1 MTRSI
6 LCSLLATVCINSGMA
21 GTADLSVNLPP
32 FSGTIAA
39 DSAVVLAPGVDSNTL
54 FTALKPGATQ
64 YLVTVSGATNIAAG
78 QVAAGTNALAKTIP
92 GTVNAVVG
100 GILATSVFGSA
111 SASLATNAFRM
122 VPANDPQGLT
132 NWWFVDGTNEVHWS
146 VATDTNTLVVT
157 DAGGC
162 NPYALGTFYYPDWT
176 NNNGW
181 RFWPAPVYAE
191 LHDPTEGWIYGNG
204 VIPGVLNGGGE
215 DTPGSVYVSY
225 GAITNVTTNATTAY
239 VDAAVSTKA
248 TPLDATN
255 AALAVV
261 APYTAGATLG
271 ATALQPGAT
280 NGFTSIVY
288 SNPAAFASAG
298 ALGAYAP
305 TGTVNAIAATQ
316 AVVVANQTIV
326 TNTIALNSNHWNAA
340 YAYTSVA
347 PTQGCTLVTGTN
359 CTITGATIFYAV
371 TNTGPWTLSC
381 SPSNVQQWCYS
392 IRAMSNTNLPTL
404 SGGNLYWGN
413 TNEVTVTGP
422 SMRYVLAWSTNGV
435 VCIRLGNEL

>member
-111 SASLATNAFRM
+111 SANLATNAFRL

-146 VATDTNTLVVT
+146 NGLDYGKATVT

-162 NPYALGTFYYPDWT
+162 NPDALGTFYYPDW
-176 NNNGW
+176 
-181 RFWPAPVYAE
+181 
-191 LHDPTEGWIYGNG
+191 I
-204 VIPGVLNGGGE
+204 
-215 DTPGSVYVSY
+215 
-225 GAITNVTTNATTAY
+225 
-239 VDAAVSTKA
+239 
-248 TPLDATN
+248 
-255 AALAVV
+255 
-261 APYTAGATLG
+261 
-271 ATALQPGAT
+271 
-280 NGFTSIVY
+280 
-288 SNPAAFASAG
+288 
-298 ALGAYAP
+298 
-305 TGTVNAIAATQ
+305 
-316 AVVVANQTIV
+316 
-326 TNTIALNSNHWNAA
+326 
-340 YAYTSVA
+340 
-347 PTQGCTLVTGTN
+347 
-359 CTITGATIFYAV
+359 
-371 TNTGPWTLSC
+371 
-381 SPSNVQQWCYS
+381 
-392 IRAMSNTNLPTL
+392 NTN
-404 SGGNLYWGN
+404 
-413 TNEVTVTGP
+413 
-422 SMRYVLAWSTNGV
+422 
-435 VCIRLGNEL
+435 